1 MKWSYSDLLYVIE
14 YTVKMLTRY
23 MYLFRGRQ
31 LLLTA
36 DVSSFELFVESKFS
50 WCSYFLRVL
59 LFLSM
64 KKETKTLEKLITDT
78 AKRNGFFVQR
88 YVWIK
93 CSLKF
98 YTLIIN
104 KFCCGKVVSWM
115 EKSTSNFIFDKES
128 LSAFK
133 IALGASA
140 RDTTMYSRRVSLQ
153 IYVQL
158 HGIAYGRSMLYS
170 YKWYLGKLFDL
181 KVITTL
187 LKEYVVL
194 KSKESLSFW
203 YAEKQLII
211 LPTFLFMK
219 CNVLV

>member
-1 MKWSYSDLLYVIE
+1 
-14 YTVKMLTRY
+14 
-23 MYLFRGRQ
+23 
-31 LLLTA
+31 
-36 DVSSFELFVESKFS
+36 
-50 WCSYFLRVL
+50 
-59 LFLSM
+59 M

-158 HGIAYGRSMLYS
+158 HGIAYGRS

-194 KSKESLSFW
+194 KSKENLSFW

>member
-1 MKWSYSDLLYVIE
+1 MNKVFFEVLYFNYSY
-14 YTVKMLTRY
+14 
-23 MYLFRGRQ
+23 
-31 LLLTA
+31 
-36 DVSSFELFVESKFS
+36 
-50 WCSYFLRVL
+50 
-59 LFLSM
+59 
-64 KKETKTLEKLITDT
+64 
-78 AKRNGFFVQR
+78 
-88 YVWIK
+88 
-93 CSLKF
+93 
-98 YTLIIN
+98 
-104 KFCCGKVVSWM
+104 GKVVSWM

>member
-1 MKWSYSDLLYVIE
+1 
-14 YTVKMLTRY
+14 
-23 MYLFRGRQ
+23 
-31 LLLTA
+31 
-36 DVSSFELFVESKFS
+36 
-50 WCSYFLRVL
+50 
-59 LFLSM
+59 M

-194 KSKESLSFW
+194 KSKENLSFW

-211 LPTFLFMK
+211 LPSFLFMK

>member
-1 MKWSYSDLLYVIE
+1 M
-14 YTVKMLTRY
+14 
-23 MYLFRGRQ
+23 
-31 LLLTA
+31 LTA

-50 WCSYFLRVL
+50 WGSYFLRVL

-78 AKRNGFFVQR
+78 AKRNGFFFVQR

-158 HGIAYGRSMLYS
+158 HGIAYGRSMLVQYIV
-170 YKWYLGKLFDL
+170 YKWYLGGKVFDL

-187 LKEYVVL
+187 FNEYVV
-194 KSKESLSFW
+194 
-203 YAEKQLII
+203 
-211 LPTFLFMK
+211 
-219 CNVLV
+219 